1 MVAAPFRWRLS
12 LRSLMGVI
20 ALLGLIFFVAFTFT
34 GVFLLLVILAASA
47 LILLTWSRKAPT
59 TLSFLLLVA
68 SISLWAW
75 TSGFPGHGRPRTGPT
90 IAARLSGLSAMVGAG
105 ENGVH
110 SLCSWH
116 SWSRTVSLEFDRT
129 TPRHYAHGF
138 VANLLGFTI
147 AVLTHTHAESD
158 YIVSPYIALVLPYW
172 FLIELFGLAFLHISG
187 ISGLVSPYWRFSRY
201 SYWPMAI
208 VALTFAILNFIP
220 SAWRP
225 GAMIIADDL
234 SGWARLILNPSSYP
248 EICLHYGFPF
258 ICYRRGI
265 IGGKTDHF
273 FYGALLGW
281 EQHRAMENLCIAL
294 TAAMIVGMTVEWIR
308 KLGRTWRSSVS

>member
-1 MVAAPFRWRLS
+1 
-12 LRSLMGVI
+12 MGVI
-20 ALLGLIFFVAFTFT
+20 ALMGLIFFLAF
-34 GVFLLLVILAASA
+34 SA

-75 TSGFPGHGRPRTGPT
+75 TSGFPGHGRPRRGPS
-90 IAARLSGLSAMVGAG
+90 IAIELPGPVAMMYAG
-105 ENGVH
+105 DNGVH
-110 SLCSWH
+110 FKCAW
-116 SWSRTVSLEFDRT
+116 WNSRGRAVTIRFDRT
-129 TPRHYAHGF
+129 APGRYAFGL
-138 VANLLGFTI
+138 VANFLGFTI
-147 AVLTHTHAESD
+147 AALTHTYTESD
-158 YIVSPYIALVLPYW
+158 MIVPPYVALVLPYW
-172 FLIELFGLAFLHISG
+172 FLILLFGRAFLRISG
-187 ISGLVSPYWRFSRY
+187 ISGLVSPYCRFSRY

-208 VALTFAILNFIP
+208 VALTFAILNCIP

-234 SGWARLILNPSSYP
+234 SGWARLIFNPASYP

-265 IGGKTDHF
+265 IDGKTDHF
-273 FYGALLGW
+273 FHGALLGW

-294 TAAMIVGMTVEWIR
+294 AAVMIVGMTVEWIR
-308 KLGRTWRSSVS
+308 KRGATRRCSVS